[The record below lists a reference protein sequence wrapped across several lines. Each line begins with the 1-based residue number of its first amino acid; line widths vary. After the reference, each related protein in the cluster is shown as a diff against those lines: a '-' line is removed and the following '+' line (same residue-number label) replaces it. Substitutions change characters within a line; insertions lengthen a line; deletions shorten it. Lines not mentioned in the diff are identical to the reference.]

1 MELCGIDL
9 LAVGPTGT
17 LWAPLLIYSIAL
29 WPRRL
34 LTLTVWKNNRLSA
47 AWQLLRLALIR
58 KIADASQTVFSFLLF
73 FFKQVSDRCQSLL
86 APPCVTHTHKLC
98 RCLTAVGCDS
108 TVPRCADMIDSHGGY
123 MRSRSANS
131 NGISRLEL
139 VRRCMCVCV
148 CDVVRAWAVVL
159 QSVHSITQTLLGEID
174 LFLLGYFL
182 FFSRSRKFTYFR
194 CETDCVNISLQSSK
208 LIRSSCTK
216 HVVTSK

>member
-29 WPRRL
+29 RPRRL
-34 LTLTVWKNNRLSA
+34 LTLTVWKNNCLSA

-86 APPCVTHTHKLC
+86 APVCVTHTHKLC
-98 RCLTAVGCDS
+98 RCLTAAGCDS

-131 NGISRLEL
+131 KGISRLEL
-139 VRRCMCVCV
+139 VRRCVCVCV
-148 CDVVRAWAVVL
+148 WCCASLSRCFAECSQCYSDAPEGNRLVFV
-159 QSVHSITQTLLGEID
+159 G
-174 LFLLGYFL
+174 LFS
-182 FFSRSRKFTYFR
+182 FFSTLKKIHLFQMWDRLREYFTA
-194 CETDCVNISLQSSK
+194 EL
-208 LIRSSCTK
+208 
-216 HVVTSK
+216 